1 MERGLLVGDCWAY
14 REFHTWQR
22 VANCLASP
30 RMVDP
35 HSLLTHYVGTLFP
48 ENKPGQAQ
56 FPYLPGAKWQD
67 KESKTPEDFFLSV
80 DGPYKS
86 LKLREYWPKKNPKQN
101 KTKKNRMPLLLF
113 SCWMCNKVVIIMSR
127 VTLKSLNS
135 AGAKLHYCD
144 VFILSGGEKSVW
156 IHHTGEKKKNFSG
169 WMAEKHM
176 ERKNGSLMFF

>member
-1 MERGLLVGDCWAY
+1 
-14 REFHTWQR
+14 
-22 VANCLASP
+22 
-30 RMVDP
+30 
-35 HSLLTHYVGTLFP
+35 
-48 ENKPGQAQ
+48 
-56 FPYLPGAKWQD
+56 
-67 KESKTPEDFFLSV
+67 
-80 DGPYKS
+80 
-86 LKLREYWPKKNPKQN
+86 
-101 KTKKNRMPLLLF
+101 
-113 SCWMCNKVVIIMSR
+113 MSR